1 MGNNSTAGRRRYG
14 VATLVLLGACTF
26 GEDPDPRQF
35 ASRTAMPVPTTW
47 EAPIPVVAWVEPRP
61 DAAAPLAETRPQTG
75 PRRGARI
82 VLGQHAVHV
91 IDETIQRGFAA
102 LDPGSEPTFVPRTD
116 RDAIELL
123 LVGEADFA
131 VVGTELSERER
142 RAGLC
147 QTRLGVELFALAV
160 APGSPVA
167 SLSRQQVRQI
177 FTGTARDWRDLG
189 FAPGP
194 IVAVAPSEQKKA
206 ERAARALLPG
216 DPFAES
222 VVRVATNRHVADQI
236 LQHPTAIGVVTID
249 ADKVSGMKLVSIDLC
264 PPTPE
269 AYEHGTYP
277 FGVPIH
283 LVTAGLPN
291 GEAQRFLDHLRG
303 AAREPLTAKLCLP

>member
-1 MGNNSTAGRRRYG
+1 MGNNSTTGGRRCG

-35 ASRTAMPVPTTW
+35 ASPNPIPLRSTW

-61 DAAAPLAETRPQTG
+61 DTAAPLGEVRPPAEPRP
-75 PRRGARI
+75 GARI
-82 VLGQHAVHV
+82 VLGQHAAHV

-102 LDPGSEPTFVPRTD
+102 LDPSREPTFVPRTD
-116 RDAIELL
+116 RDAIDLL
-123 LVGEADFA
+123 LVGEADFV
-131 VVGTELSERER
+131 VVGAQLSERER
-142 RAGLC
+142 GAGLF
-147 QTRLGVELFALAV
+147 QTRLGVELYALAV
-160 APGSPVA
+160 APGSPVG

-177 FTGTARDWRDLG
+177 FTGAVTDWRELG

-236 LQHPTAIGVVTID
+236 LQHPTAIGIVTID